1 MTREEAIEVYNGL
14 INTKIKEAFEFFAP
28 ELREINEEE
37 IRKDIIGGLMWQ
49 RDNLKSE
56 GPHDNNLIL
65 PGFCLTVGKHLS
77 YLEKKKEQIKVVIPK
92 FRVGDIIHN
101 PRQAWQGPLKIRSI
115 YEHGYNFDTVNTPGG
130 GCLGFAFEKEY
141 DLVKKEQT
149 EKQDYSGLNDLERA
163 ILRGFLSA
171 QVHNVS
177 RVIIEETA
185 KEVRS
190 ILQKEQKPTDLPA
203 GFYYIDSEGN
213 KYYSKE
219 FRYGDMKLKVGEQ
232 KPVEYKP
239 KAGEDIYH
247 AINEAI
253 GLAIDIQRSV
263 SLCFN
268 GVTLNVFPES
278 CISEIVSYYH
288 EQVKDDIQREKP
300 AWSEEDE
307 KLLNLTKTQLR
318 ILQSH
323 LSHKHSESMSDLEYS
338 SRMLQIETCVS
349 WLDIRL
355 KSLRP
360 QPRWK
365 PSEEQISSLKQAR
378 DYYMSGRIKYVGR
391 HLSEIAEQLEKLM

>member
-1 MTREEAIEVYNGL
+1 MSREEAIEVYNGL

-77 YLEKKKEQIKVVIPK
+77 YLEKQKESLHISETCKENADS
-92 FRVGDIIHN
+92 FTDEDER
-101 PRQAWQGPLKIRSI
+101 IRRMI
-115 YEHGYNFDTVNTPGG
+115 ENT
-130 GCLGFAFEKEY
+130 LRDAVLSERISETSYREMSAYLEK
-141 DLVKKEQT
+141 
-149 EKQDYSGLNDLERA
+149 
-163 ILRGFLSA
+163 
-171 QVHNVS
+171 
-177 RVIIEETA
+177 
-185 KEVRS
+185 
-190 ILQKEQKPTDLPA
+190 QKEQKPA
-203 GFYYIDSEGN
+203 
-213 KYYSKE
+213 
-219 FRYGDMKLKVGEQ
+219 
-232 KPVEYKP
+232 EYKP

-247 AINEAI
+247 AINGAI
-253 GLAIDIQRSV
+253 NLAIDIQRSV

-288 EQVKDDIQREKP
+288 EQVKDDVQRGAP
-300 AWSEEDE
+300 AEWSEEDE
-307 KLLNLTKTQLR
+307 KMMRFYENDYDNNLGNMPMCDVIENR
-318 ILQSH
+318 IKFKGWLVN
-323 LSHKHSESMSDLEYS
+323 KLE
-338 SRMLQIETCVS
+338 
-349 WLDIRL
+349 
-355 KSLRP
+355 SLRP
-360 QPRWK
+360 SWK